1 MVCICVSVIASMC
14 VCVYMCVCASYF
26 VENLGNSEASEW
38 QLALNDQGVA
48 KVGQCGQ
55 WAAIGSGTS
64 GHQTT
69 ELSICLSDLVNA
81 LKDNFAGFWPNLV
94 KEASC

>member
-1 MVCICVSVIASMC
+1 MC
-14 VCVYMCVCASYF
+14 FYVSYF
-26 VENLGNSEASEW
+26 SENLGNSEASER

-55 WAAIGSGTS
+55 WAAIGSGTSGTSGTS

>member
-1 MVCICVSVIASMC
+1 MA
-14 VCVYMCVCASYF
+14 A
-26 VENLGNSEASEW
+26 
-38 QLALNDQGVA
+38 GVKRSGGR

-81 LKDNFAGFWPNLV
+81 LKDNFAGFRPNLV

>member
-1 MVCICVSVIASMC
+1 M
-14 VCVYMCVCASYF
+14 SYF
-26 VENLGNSEASEW
+26 SENLGNSEASEW

>member
-1 MVCICVSVIASMC
+1 MYLCVY
-14 VCVYMCVCASYF
+14 VCVYVSYF
-26 VENLGNSEASEW
+26 SENLGNSEASKR
-38 QLALNDQGVA
+38 QLASNDQGVA

-64 GHQTT
+64 GHQTS

-81 LKDNFAGFWPNLV
+81 LKDNFAGFRPNLV

>member
-1 MVCICVSVIASMC
+1 MC
-14 VCVYMCVCASYF
+14 FYVSYF
-26 VENLGNSEASEW
+26 SENLGNSEASKR
-38 QLALNDQGVA
+38 QLASNDQGVA

-55 WAAIGSGTS
+55 WAAIGSGTSGTS